1 MHLNGVGWLCGLP
14 VQLVR
19 SPPKRKIGG
28 RKTENFFDVSTARST
43 GSSTHIWDTAVT
55 VRQEHRD
62 FDESDEEEVLYAT
75 FQALIGRLFVPVGFD
90 NWQFWPFLK
99 GEGDTGKSTVLDI
112 VRAMFP
118 VGEDASYDSRR
129 QQIFSLEDIYDKRLL
144 LFPDIPSR
152 LDLVLPEDKMCSMVS
167 GESLSIARKNKTA
180 LNIGIV

>member
-1 MHLNGVGWLCGLP
+1 M
-14 VQLVR
+14 
-19 SPPKRKIGG
+19 
-28 RKTENFFDVSTARST
+28 
-43 GSSTHIWDTAVT
+43 
-55 VRQEHRD
+55 
-62 FDESDEEEVLYAT
+62 LYAT

-90 NWQFWPFLK
+90 NWQVWPFLK